1 MNPLLIVDFDSTF
14 IRDETLDEIANL
26 LLSSNRISKNTQ
38 VEIANITSQAMNGE
52 LDFRQALKKRI
63 KLLNIHKND
72 INQVISILSKRVSLS
87 FVQNK
92 DYIQAIAESMYIVS
106 GGFKEIIEPIVKAY
120 GIPSKNIFANEFSY
134 DNKNYIQEI
143 GESIYIVSGGFKEII
158 APIVRDYGIPDEN
171 IFANQFEYDNN
182 NYIKGINEESLL
194 SHSDGKIRAVKT
206 LNLSHKG
213 YVIGDGSTD
222 LEIKTVEGIKAF
234 ICFTENIDRKTV
246 SSKADYIAP
255 NFHEIIKIINCND

>member
-38 VEIANITSQAMNGE
+38 TEIANITSQAMNGE

-72 INQVISILSKRVSLS
+72 INQVISILTKRVSLS

-134 DNKNYIQEI
+134 DNKNYI
-143 GESIYIVSGGFKEII
+143 
-158 APIVRDYGIPDEN
+158 N
-171 IFANQFEYDNN
+171 
-182 NYIKGINEESLL
+182 GINEEALL

-255 NFHEIIKIINCND
+255 NFHEVIKIINCND